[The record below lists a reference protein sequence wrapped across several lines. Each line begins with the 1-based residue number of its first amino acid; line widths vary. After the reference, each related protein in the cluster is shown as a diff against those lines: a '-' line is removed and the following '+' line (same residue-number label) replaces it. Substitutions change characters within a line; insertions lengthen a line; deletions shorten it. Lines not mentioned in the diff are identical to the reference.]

1 MSYCPKCNREYDD
14 ALEECPYCADSNNN
28 EEESSGKKP
37 ISKGTLTAIIAAV
50 IVIAAAIVISVVLLT
65 GNQDSASKNAVEKLT
80 MPSGY
85 EDIISNIKDSDGN
98 VITQATDP
106 SGNEINREVDDDGN
120 VTTTF
125 IGPNGET
132 STVTTDQNGNI
143 LSYDIPGYGS
153 ASVSDTPSSGGDEN
167 NSGGE
172 PSNNNSSSKASDTS
186 SSNTSTGGNGAS
198 SVSSS
203 KPSSSGGD
211 ASSSNNNS
219 DNSSGSG
226 SDASSDNGT
235 ITINGKQHKPGDTV
249 VLKATVSGIN
259 EPVAGYSFKVTYDEN
274 VLEPDKSSMV
284 THDPSCLV
292 NVKNNGEI
300 LMNSISAMTGFDFSS
315 PTNAFECKFKIK
327 DTNIK
332 TSDIDFTALEV
343 IKGTGSNEL
352 VDVTEDAEI
361 SFTVE

>member
-28 EEESSGKKP
+28 EEKSSGKKT
-37 ISKGTLTAIIAAV
+37 ISKGTLAAIIAAV
-50 IVIAAAIVISVVLLT
+50 VVIAAAIVISVVFLT
-65 GNQDSASKNAVEKLT
+65 GNQDSASQNAVEKLT

-98 VITQATDP
+98 VITHATDP

-153 ASVSDTPSSGGDEN
+153 LGVSGTPSSGGNEK

-172 PSNNNSSSKASDTS
+172 SSKNNTSSSKASNTS
-186 SSNTSTGGNGAS
+186 SSDTSTGVNNNSA
-198 SVSSS
+198 
-203 KPSSSGGD
+203 D
-211 ASSSNNNS
+211 NNASSSNNNS
-219 DNSSGSG
+219 DNGSE
-226 SDASSDNGT
+226 SDASNGT
-235 ITINGKQHKPGDTV
+235 ITINGKPHKPGDTV
-249 VLKATVSGIN
+249 VLKAEVSGIN
-259 EPVAGYSFKVTYDEN
+259 EPVAGYSFKVTFDEN

-284 THDPSCLV
+284 THDRSCIV
-292 NVKNNGEI
+292 NVKNSGEI
-300 LMNSISAMTGFDFSS
+300 LMNSISVMTGFDFSS

-327 DTNIK
+327 NSDIK

-343 IKGTGSNEL
+343 ITGTGSDEL
-352 VDVTEDAEI
+352 VDATKDAEI